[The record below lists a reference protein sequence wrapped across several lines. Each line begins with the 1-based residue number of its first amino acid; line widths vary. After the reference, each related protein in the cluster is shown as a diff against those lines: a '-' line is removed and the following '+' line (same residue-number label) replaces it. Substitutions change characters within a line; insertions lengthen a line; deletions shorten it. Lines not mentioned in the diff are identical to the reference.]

1 MSIHSRPGLLR
12 QLLAPSA
19 RRAVLTALG
28 VWLVVVAVTFVVI
41 SRLDQPTG
49 SAPPDAAQPV
59 VGQVAVP
66 GAGAAASAPDALP
79 PLALALE
86 RALPPALAGVTGDAL
101 VARLRRLA
109 ARAPTALNLDRLGAA
124 HQGVGDAA
132 AARAA
137 YRRALA
143 VDPGDLGARVG
154 LMLVDASRGRA
165 GLARAARALGALAAR
180 HPSSQLVAFNQG
192 LVAVYRRDRDT
203 VLAAWRRAA
212 ALGPRTALGR
222 TALGV
227 VTALERREAPL
238 PGGG

>member
-1 MSIHSRPGLLR
+1 MSVHSRPGLLR

-19 RRAVLTALG
+19 RRGVLAVLG

-41 SRLDQPTG
+41 SRLDRPTG

-59 VGQVAVP
+59 VGRLAVP
-66 GAGAAASAPDALP
+66 PGAAATTDPDELP
-79 PLALALE
+79 PLALALD
-86 RALPPALAGVTGDAL
+86 RPLPPDLAGMTGPAL
-101 VARLRRLA
+101 VAGVRRLA
-109 ARAPTALNLDRLGAA
+109 AREPSALNLDRLGAA
-124 HQGVGDAA
+124 EQGVGDAA

-154 LMLVDASRGRA
+154 LVLVDASRGRA
-165 GLARAARALGALAAR
+165 GLARAGRALAALARR

-192 LVAVYRRDRDT
+192 LVAVYERDRET

-212 ALGPRTALGR
+212 SLGPGTPLGR
-222 TALGV
+222 TAAGV
-227 VTALERREAPL
+227 VAALERREAPL
-238 PGGG
+238 PGEG